1 MSKRVDIVSAGI
13 FQPILPLTLMC
24 DAVTLDANNP
34 LLVAIVGP
42 GPCILN
48 VDPVPLGLTQPRPT
62 RAQLTTMV
70 MCALESARDSDALR
84 LLPPT
89 SEGVAALQLVAT
101 YFFWSM
107 ENPFPAYRLIT
118 NPLNV
123 SGTRSKEALEQQLPL
138 IKLLC
143 IAHRAIP
150 RNSALWCLPSPSL
163 VAAPMFAPTPRSPPS
178 PPPLP
183 PSPPPLAGTKACYTA
198 ASTST

>member
-1 MSKRVDIVSAGI
+1 MSKRVDIVSSGI

-34 LLVAIVGP
+34 LLVAVVGP

-48 VDPVPLGLTQPRPT
+48 VDPAPLGLTQPRPT
-62 RAQLTTMV
+62 LAQLRTMV
-70 MCALESARDSDALR
+70 MCALECAQDSDALR

-89 SEGVAALQLVAT
+89 FEGVAAVQIVAV

-150 RNSALWCLPSPSL
+150 RNSALWYDPCPWHVTLP
-163 VAAPMFAPTPRSPPS
+163 VCA
-178 PPPLP
+178 
-183 PSPPPLAGTKACYTA
+183 
-198 ASTST
+198 